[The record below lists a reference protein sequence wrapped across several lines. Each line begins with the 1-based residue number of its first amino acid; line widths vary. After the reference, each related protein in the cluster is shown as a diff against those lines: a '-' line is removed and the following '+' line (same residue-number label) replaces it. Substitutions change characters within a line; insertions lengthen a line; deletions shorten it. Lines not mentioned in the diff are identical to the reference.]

1 MADIVVRLRNAIHHE
16 SAAISP
22 MTTELIE
29 AAREAAYEIERLR
42 QECVHEV
49 TLRQIGRA
57 HV

>member
-42 QECVHEV
+42 QECVHEDP
-49 TLRQIGRA
+49 LRLA
-57 HV
+57 